1 MQVQHAVGRSG
12 FIEGLAAF
20 MEVVDGLDDAQLLA
34 PSRCRGWT
42 VADVVV
48 HVHLGLQEMVLGL
61 LTPAHEEP
69 DTDAASYWRAELK
82 TNDPD
87 ADQIDQ
93 IRFVRLLSAAYRRP
107 SGIVGHLRWT
117 AECLTAAAA
126 NLEPVNLRSQGRVL
140 RSGDFLA
147 TWAVELAIHHL
158 DLTEELH
165 LGAPASSALAL
176 ARQTV
181 EALLGGSLPHD
192 WNDAQ
197 AVLIG
202 AGRVKPDRLQV
213 EQAGDL
219 ANRLPALS

>member
-1 MQVQHAVGRSG
+1 MQVEHAVGRTG

-20 MEVVDGLDDAQLLA
+20 MEGVDGLDDAELLA

-61 LTPAHEEP
+61 VTPTRDEP
-69 DTDAASYWRAELK
+69 DTDAASYWRVELK

-87 ADQIDQ
+87 ADQVDQ
-93 IRFVRLLSAAYRRP
+93 IRFVRLLAAAYRRP
-107 SGIVGHLRWT
+107 AGIVGHLRWT
-117 AECLTAAAA
+117 AECVSVAAAK
-126 NLEPVNLRSQGRVL
+126 LEPINLRSQGRVI

-158 DLTEELH
+158 DLTEELQ
-165 LGAPASSALAL
+165 LRAPACSALTL

-181 EALLGGSLPHD
+181 EALLGGSLPQD
-192 WNDAQ
+192 WNDAL

-202 AGRVKPDRLQV
+202 AGRIQPDRLQI
-213 EQAGDL
+213 EQAHDL
-219 ANRLPALS
+219 AHRLPALS